1 MCFLSPAD
9 CECNL
14 AGTVSSVAEC
24 AQVSKLISSNL
35 SFNTVVSSSRGEY
48 ALMQL
53 VDEYLPSSTEKFK
66 HFIVDMVYGI

>member
-24 AQVSKLISSNL
+24 AQVSKLISR
-35 SFNTVVSSSRGEY
+35 NTVVSCSRGEY

-53 VDEYLPSSTEKFK
+53 VDEYLPSKTEKFK
-66 HFIVDMVYGI
+66 CFVVDMTLS